1 MEGACTA
8 SDSLTDYFR
17 VFIDKNAHEILFI
30 LILVLGYLC
39 ADGGANLCRCIGK
52 VSGCNDRNITFL

>member
-17 VFIDKNAHEILFI
+17 VFIDKNAHEIRFIFI
-30 LILVLGYLC
+30 LVFGLLG
-39 ADGGANLCRCIGK
+39 ANGGANLRSCISK
-52 VSGCNDRNITFL
+52 VSSCDDRNITFL